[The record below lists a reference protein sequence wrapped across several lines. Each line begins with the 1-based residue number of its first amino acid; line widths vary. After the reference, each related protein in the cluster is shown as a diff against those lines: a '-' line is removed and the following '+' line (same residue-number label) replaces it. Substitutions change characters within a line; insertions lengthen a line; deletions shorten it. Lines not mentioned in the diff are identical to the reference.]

1 VDNEARIVWLPDQL
15 LQPDQPLQPGQSL
28 QPFGLAPGKKWHF
41 FICHHQGS
49 GGDQARILCTDLE
62 KRGFRVWYDNR
73 RAADHRN
80 LEGMKRGVRESEVFL
95 IFLSGRKETSGQP
108 DLNGEYEGPFTR
120 WFCQEEMTAAHEAG
134 LRCVGV
140 KEDDERFGKPDFALE
155 KSRSSS
161 GKDGGPIHERAAMNA
176 RILDEICFIDFRRQQ
191 HEMKGM
197 IDEVVRQRTCAPV
210 LCYTEVKGSHTSDPE
225 PEPEPEPELAPER
238 KRRRAGLSA
247 ALIGLAVLLLVIAM
261 VVRSEE
267 TPPSRREVVIT
278 NGTAPP
284 CADDEYLLDHLCH
297 TCEDCVPGQ
306 MCSVHGALPGCH
318 DCPVGRYDDDFNEMT
333 KCIDCLS
340 GETSA
345 PQSTGCEEADDV
357 WDNLVGRLSGL
368 LEVVAT
374 ILGLVATL
382 RELGARNCCSRA
394 DGGRYEEIDRGAV
407 GCGV

>member
-1 VDNEARIVWLPDQL
+1 M
-15 LQPDQPLQPGQSL
+15 
-28 QPFGLAPGKKWHF
+28 
-41 FICHHQGS
+41 
-49 GGDQARILCTDLE
+49 E

-210 LCYTEVKGSHTSDPE
+210 LGYTEEGVPPQDFE
-225 PEPEPEPELAPER
+225 PEPEPEPEVEGSPRPKPKREWQQDEDVPQCSTCGRAFGVFLRRHHCRMCGRVFCANCSPGKREFTTDAGMAWLRVARSVFRSNEPRVLCIAHAFDASPTTLA
-238 KRRRAGLSA
+238 RAQARSQ
-247 ALIGLAVLLLVIAM
+247 
-261 VVRSEE
+261 RSEAL
-267 TPPSRREVVIT
+267 TRACRRCTVGYLPP
-278 NGTAPP
+278 
-284 CADDEYLLDHLCH
+284 
-297 TCEDCVPGQ
+297 
-306 MCSVHGALPGCH
+306 
-318 DCPVGRYDDDFNEMT
+318 GRV
-333 KCIDCLS
+333 S
-340 GETSA
+340 
-345 PQSTGCEEADDV
+345 STHV
-357 WDNLVGRLSGL
+357 R
-368 LEVVAT
+368 
-374 ILGLVATL
+374 
-382 RELGARNCCSRA
+382 
-394 DGGRYEEIDRGAV
+394 
-407 GCGV
+407 